1 MAEAAPPELPG
12 VTHRYVDV
20 GGLRVH
26 VAEAGQGEPLVLQHG
41 WPQSWWAWRFLIPP
55 LAERYRVIAPD
66 LRGMGWSD
74 VPPEHYE
81 KEQLATDLLGVMDEL
96 GLERVRLAGHDW
108 GGFAGFL
115 ACIRA
120 PERFSHL
127 MAMSI
132 LHPWP
137 PAERPGPRQLSK
149 AWYQALMAS
158 PGLGQQVVQ
167 RMGFVPR
174 ALTASRKVGK
184 WTPEEL
190 EVYGERFRDQARAR
204 ATVLLYRTV
213 LTQELR
219 PILAGRYRGQRLSV
233 PARLVVGAEDD
244 LLKDNPLTGYEQDAP
259 GLTIDRIPGVGH
271 WMLDE
276 APEAVLPRM
285 LDFFGERR

>member
-1 MAEAAPPELPG
+1 MAAGEAPELPG

-26 VAEAGQGEPLVLQHG
+26 VAEAGRGEPLVLQHG
-41 WPQSWWAWRFLIPP
+41 WPQNWWAWRFLIPP

-66 LRGMGWSD
+66 LRGLGWSD
-74 VPPEHYE
+74 APPAHYE
-81 KEQLATDLLGVMDEL
+81 KEQLATDLLGVMDAL

-115 ACIRA
+115 ACVRA
-120 PERFSHL
+120 PERFSRF
-127 MAMSI
+127 MSMSI

-137 PAERPGPRQLSK
+137 PPERPSPSQLAK
-149 AWYQALMAS
+149 AWYQVLMAT

-174 ALTASRKVGK
+174 ALVASRKVGE

-190 EVYGERFRDQARAR
+190 EVYGERFRDPARAR
-204 ATVLLYRTV
+204 GTVLLYRTF
-213 LTQELR
+213 LTRELR
-219 PILAGRYRGQRLSV
+219 PIIAGLYNGRRLTV
-233 PARLVVGAEDD
+233 PTQLVVGAEDD
-244 LLKDNPLTGYEQDAP
+244 LLKNNPLTGYEQDADDM
-259 GLTIDRIPGVGH
+259 TIDRIPGVGH

-276 APEAVLPRM
+276 APDEVLPRM
-285 LDFFGERR
+285 LAFFGDPR